1 MSLPETAHTDSSGH
15 ADRLW
20 SLIKDVRYP
29 VMTTHRSDGGL
40 QARPMSMQ
48 NRESDPLDFL
58 WLFAPRDSE
67 QVEDLQ
73 WDSSV
78 SIVFTESAKSVYVV
92 VFGSA
97 SVVEDIGRK
106 RQLWSPEAQ
115 AWFPGGPDDPNMAL
129 IRVRII
135 QADCW
140 DVNRNAVNH
149 LFKLDTSAMTYRPPG
164 QGSGMTRH

>member
-1 MSLPETAHTDSSGH
+1 MSMPETAQTDNGH
-15 ADRLW
+15 AERLW

-29 VMTTHRSDGGL
+29 VMTTHRADGGL

-58 WLFAPRDSE
+58 WLFTPRDSE

-78 SIVFTESAKSVYVV
+78 SIVFTEPVKSVYVV

-97 SVVEDIGRK
+97 SVVEDTGRK
-106 RQLWSPEAQ
+106 RQLWSPDAQ
-115 AWFPGGPDDPNMAL
+115 AWFPEGPDDPNMAL
-129 IRVRII
+129 VRVRII

-140 DVNRNAVNH
+140 DVKRNAVNH
-149 LFKLDTSAMTYRPPG
+149 LFKLDTSAITYRPAG

>member
-1 MSLPETAHTDSSGH
+1 MNDSDKTKTLH
-15 ADRLW
+15 D
-20 SLIKDVRYP
+20 LIKDVRFP
-29 VMTTHRSDGGL
+29 VMTTHRSDGSL

-58 WLFAPRDSE
+58 WLFAPRNSE

-78 SIVFTESAKSVYVV
+78 SIVFTESANSVYVV

-97 SVVEDIGRK
+97 SVVEDSGRK

-115 AWFPGGPDDPNMAL
+115 SWFPGGPDDPTMAL
-129 IRVRII
+129 VRVRII

-140 DVNRNAVNH
+140 DVKRNAVNH

-164 QGSGMTRH
+164 QASGATRH

>member
-1 MSLPETAHTDSSGH
+1 MSTPETAQTDNGH
-15 ADRLW
+15 AERLW

-58 WLFAPRDSE
+58 WLFTPRDSE

-78 SIVFTESAKSVYVV
+78 SIVFAEPVKSVYVM

-97 SVVEDIGRK
+97 SVVEDTGRK
-106 RQLWSPEAQ
+106 RQLWSPDDLT
-115 AWFPGGPDDPNMAL
+115 WFPEGPDDPNMAL
-129 IRVRII
+129 VRVRII

-140 DVNRNAVNH
+140 DVKRNAVNH
-149 LFKLDTSAMTYRPPG
+149 LFKLDTSAMTYRPAG

>member
-1 MSLPETAHTDSSGH
+1 MSMSEAVHSDHSH

-29 VMTTHRSDGGL
+29 VITTHRSDGGL
-40 QARPMSMQ
+40 QSRPMSMQ
-48 NRESDPLDFL
+48 NRDTDPLDFL
-58 WLFAPRDSE
+58 WLFAPRDSD

-78 SIVFTESAKSVYVV
+78 SIVFADSSAGVYVV

-97 SVVEDIGRK
+97 SVVEDAGRK

-115 AWFPGGPDDPNMAL
+115 SWFPGGPDDPTMAL
-129 IRVRII
+129 VRVRII

-140 DVNRNAVNH
+140 DVKRNAVNH

-164 QGSGMTRH
+164 QASGATRH

>member
-1 MSLPETAHTDSSGH
+1 MSTPDASHTDRGL
-15 ADRLW
+15 AQRLW

-29 VMTTHRSDGGL
+29 VITTHRSDGGL

-48 NRESDPLDFL
+48 NRDADALDFL
-58 WLFAPRDSE
+58 WLFAPRDSD

-78 SIVFTESAKSVYVV
+78 SIVFTNSASSVYVV

-97 SVVEDIGRK
+97 SVVEDAGRK

-115 AWFPGGPDDPNMAL
+115 AWFPGGPDDPAL
-129 IRVRII
+129 ALVRVRII
-135 QADCW
+135 QADLW
-140 DVNRNAVNH
+140 DVQRNAVNH
-149 LFKLDTSAMTYRPPG
+149 LFKLDTSAMTYRPAG
-164 QGSGMTRH
+164 QASSTTRH